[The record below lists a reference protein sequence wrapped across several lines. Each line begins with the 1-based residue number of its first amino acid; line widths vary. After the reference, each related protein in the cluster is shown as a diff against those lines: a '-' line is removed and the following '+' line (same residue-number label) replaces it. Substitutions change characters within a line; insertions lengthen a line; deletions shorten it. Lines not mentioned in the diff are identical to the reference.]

1 MDKNSSRTKTLKKL
15 MQENIIP
22 HPFSVSKKQRTQLN
36 NHGSF
41 LVWFTGLSGS
51 GKSTIANAL
60 EKELNEMRIRTYL
73 LDGDTIRKGLNS
85 NLSFSPEDRKENI
98 RRIAEVSNLM
108 IESGL
113 VVLSAFISPYKIDR
127 ELVKLTVK
135 KENFIQIFI
144 DTPLAVCKTR
154 DPKGLYVK
162 AEKGLIK
169 NFTGIS
175 APYETPENPDLKID
189 TTTTDIAEAVKL
201 IIQKINPKLELI

>member
-22 HPFSVSKKQRTQLN
+22 HQFSVSKKQRTQLN

-98 RRIAEVSNLM
+98 QKNVLKEKK
-108 IESGL
+108 IEPP
-113 VVLSAFISPYKIDR
+113 VAQIEI
-127 ELVKLTVK
+127 K
-135 KENFIQIFI
+135 KE
-144 DTPLAVCKTR
+144 DT
-154 DPKGLYVK
+154 
-162 AEKGLIK
+162 EM
-169 NFTGIS
+169 
-175 APYETPENPDLKID
+175 EE
-189 TTTTDIAEAVKL
+189 E
-201 IIQKINPKLELI
+201 E